1 MTNRLLGKTIGGYK
15 IIEKIGSGGIATVY
29 KAYQSTLN
37 RWVAIK
43 ILHHRDQDSSV
54 RFKREAKAIAALRH
68 RNILHV
74 YDFGEADGRLY
85 MVMEYIEN
93 GSLAEHLKGQPMGW
107 QRAVSL
113 LLPLANVLQYA
124 HDKGVIHRDVK
135 PSNILLSHK
144 NWPLLAD
151 FGLVKLSEYWDDD
164 HSTGTEVSLGT
175 PAYVSPEQARGV
187 EIDHRADIYSLGIV
201 LFEMITGRP
210 PFVYSNANK
219 TLMAH
224 LSEAVPS
231 PKQFSHTCP
240 PGLEQII
247 LVALQKSPE
256 QRYPTMQALADA
268 LKTLPV
274 SSTKKRLL
282 ESGTIIMDKV
292 EKERIYASS
301 RPAALQR
308 QPNPLPYI
316 IIDDSRAMIQLPK
329 KHALIIGRTHR
340 NTVADIDLGVHG
352 AKEAG
357 VSRHHAK
364 LMKKD
369 GQWFIEDLKS
379 LNGTFINNIKILPS
393 QPILLKDGDI
403 IRCSHL
409 SFTFYSQ

>member
-1 MTNRLLGKTIGGYK
+1 MTNRLLGKTIGGYH
-15 IIEKIGSGGIATVY
+15 IIEEIGSGGIATVY

-43 ILHHRDQDSSV
+43 ILHHRDQDSAV

-68 RNILHV
+68 RNILQV

-93 GSLAEHLKGQPMGW
+93 GTLADHLKGQPMGW
-107 QRAVSL
+107 QRAVGL
-113 LLPLANVLQYA
+113 LLPIANVLQYA

-135 PSNILLSHK
+135 PSNILLSHE

-164 HSTGTEVSLGT
+164 NSGAEVSLGT
-175 PAYVSPEQARGV
+175 PAYVSPEQARGI
-187 EIDHRADIYSLGIV
+187 EIDHRADIYSLGVV
-201 LFEMITGRP
+201 LFEMITGSP
-210 PFVYSNANK
+210 PFVYPTSNK
-219 TLMAH
+219 TLLAH
-224 LSEAVPS
+224 ISEDVPS
-231 PKQFSHTCP
+231 PQQFSPTCP
-240 PGLEQII
+240 PRLEQII
-247 LVALQKSPE
+247 LVTLQKSPE
-256 QRYPTMQALADA
+256 LRYPTMKALADA
-268 LKTLPV
+268 LKTLPT
-274 SSTKKRLL
+274 SSPSKNRLGG
-282 ESGTIIMDKV
+282 GTIIMDKA
-292 EKERIYASS
+292 EKERIYRAS
-301 RPAALQR
+301 RQVALAR
-308 QPNPLPYI
+308 QPSPLPYI

-364 LMKKD
+364 LVKKQE
-369 GQWFIEDLKS
+369 QWFIEDLRS
-379 LNGTFINNIKILPS
+379 LNGTFINGVKISPS
-393 QPILLKDGDI
+393 EQFLLKDGDT